1 MKKNFKLGILVIM
14 CSLVFTN
21 QSCTS
26 LDDVNNRID
35 QVENDVNN
43 LKAAIKLLQQAHDEG
58 KMVKSVMPI
67 TTSTGDN
74 GGWIITFSDNSTI
87 TVYNGF
93 QDIEKSDGF
102 VNFTMIDG
110 QTFMFKT
117 FTPRLTSLSFL
128 ASTNPNS
135 LIDDVYGEIIGDSV
149 VECWARY
156 IMDSKVLI
164 PHFTFDGDEITVG
177 DDVLTSDTTPYDFK
191 APVKITV
198 KSGDQTK
205 DYNVYMH
212 AFTGIPVLWIET
224 EGRAAITSKED
235 YINAH
240 FKLVED
246 VKTRAAG
253 DVTEFDGKIKGRGNS
268 TWGMAKKPYAIKFDE
283 KQSFFGEPKDK
294 SWVLLANYADKTSL
308 RTSTAFYLG
317 KISNLDYTPR
327 YHYVDVMLN
336 GRYNGT
342 YQLGEKLKI
351 GKNRVNV
358 GDDGFLMEIDSRASS
373 ESDSR
378 YFSIKHI
385 EQVVNIKD
393 PDVEYDDENYDYA
406 KNYVSLAD
414 EALFSNDFKNQEEG
428 WQKYMDMD
436 SFVDWYLINEISK
449 NNDAIFFSSCY
460 MNLKRG
466 EKLKMGPLWDFDIA
480 FGNVDYNNNWEV
492 NGFWIKNVSWYE
504 RLFQDPAFVAK
515 VKERFNYFYNKQPE
529 IMNEINQ
536 NAQYLRYSVIENN
549 NKWGTFYNYTW
560 PNYDIWGN
568 YQNEVQS
575 MKLWIQKRF
584 EWLKEQ
590 FDAM

>member
-117 FTPRLTSLSFL
+117 FTPRLTSLGFL
-128 ASTNPNS
+128 ASANPNS

-164 PHFTFDGDEITVG
+164 PHFTFEGDEITVG

-212 AFTGIPVLWIET
+212 AFTGIPVLWINT
-224 EGRAAITSKED
+224 EGKKDITSKEE
-235 YINAH
+235 YLRAS
-240 FKLVED
+240 FRLVED

-253 DVTEFDGKIKGRGNS
+253 EIIEDSVNIKGRGNA
-268 TWGMAKKPYAIKFDE
+268 TWTAYPKKPFNLKFDKKKSLLGMPE
-283 KQSFFGEPKDK
+283 DK
-294 SWVLLANYADKTSL
+294 SWVLLANYADKTYM
-308 RTSTAFYLG
+308 RNHIAFFMGYLS
-317 KISNLDYTPR
+317 KLNYTTKS
-327 YHYVDVMLN
+327 HFVEVMLN
-336 GRYNGT
+336 GRYNGV
-342 YQLGEKLKI
+342 YELCEKIKI
-351 GKNRVNV
+351 SKKRVNV
-358 GDDGFLMEIDSRASS
+358 GNDGFLMEIDAYAPS
-373 ESDSR
+373 ENDSR
-378 YFSIKHI
+378 YFSIKHLN
-385 EQVVNIKD
+385 QAVNIKD
-393 PDVEYDDENYDYA
+393 PEVEYNDENFCYA
-406 KNYVSLAD
+406 KDFVSIADSILYSDNYKD
-414 EALFSNDFKNQEEG
+414 PNEG
-428 WQKYMDMD
+428 WQKYLDID
-436 SFVDWYLINEISK
+436 SFVDWMLINEIAK
-449 NNDAIFFSSCY
+449 NLDSFWWSGYFS
-460 MNLKRG
+460 LKRG
-466 EKLKMGPLWDFDIA
+466 DKLRMEPLWDFDHS
-480 FGNVDYNNNWEV
+480 FGNYVRDGIEKPSGWAVRHY
-492 NGFWIKNVSWYE
+492 SWYS
-504 RLFQDPAFVAK
+504 RLFSDPTFVEAAK
-515 VKERFNYFYNKQPE
+515 KRFDYFYEKKDE
-529 IMNEINQ
+529 IIREINET
-536 NAQYLRYSVIENN
+536 AQYLNLSSVEDN
-549 NKWGTFYNYTW
+549 NKWGILYRNIGTDN
-560 PNYDIWGN
+560 DIWGN

>member
-1 MKKNFKLGILVIM
+1 MKKNSILAIFAILCSIGI
-14 CSLVFTN
+14 TN
-21 QSCTS
+21 LSCTN
-26 LDDVNNRID
+26 LDDVNEQLDKLKNKSD
-35 QVENDVNN
+35 S
-43 LKAAIKLLQQAHDEG
+43 LKA
-58 KMVKSVMPI
+58 I
-67 TTSTGDN
+67 TDSL
-74 GGWIITFSDNSTI
+74 SAEPE
-87 TVYNGF
+87 V
-93 QDIEKSDGF
+93 
-102 VNFTMIDG
+102 V
-110 QTFMFKT
+110 
-117 FTPRLTSLSFL
+117 PRLTSLEFH
-128 ASTNPNS
+128 ASTNPNC

-164 PHFTFDGDEITVG
+164 PHFTFDGDEVTVG

-198 KSGDQTK
+198 KSSDLTK

-406 KNYVSLAD
+406 KNYVSLVD

-549 NKWGTFYNYTW
+549 SKWGTFYNYTW